1 MFLSTRK
8 CAGEQSFMLLFD
20 VYKSRLFGYVLAIT
34 HSRYVAEEITQEVFL
49 KLWLNRLELD
59 KIDNPD
65 AYIFAVAR
73 NKTLNYLRKANYD
86 KKLLREIE
94 LSAAVSLNNNV
105 EEKQAVSEC
114 DELLEKAIT
123 LLSPQRKQVYR
134 LSRNEGLNHIE
145 IARQLN
151 ISRNTVKN
159 HLVETLRFIRKYLGK
174 NGILL
179 LMTSLSSGVK
189 NFL

>member
-1 MFLSTRK
+1 
-8 CAGEQSFMLLFD
+8 MLLFD
-20 VYKSRLFGYVLAIT
+20 VYKNRLFGYVLAIT
-34 HSRYVAEEITQEVFL
+34 HSPYIAEEITQEVFL

-65 AYIFAVAR
+65 AYIFAIAR

-94 LSAAVSLNNNV
+94 LTTADTLNNDV
-105 EEKQAVSEC
+105 EERQAVSEC
-114 DELLEKAIT
+114 DGLLEKAIT
-123 LLSPQRKQVYR
+123 QLSPQRKQVYR
-134 LSRNEGLNHIE
+134 LSRKEGLNHVE

-159 HLVETLRFIRKYLGK
+159 HLVETLRFIRKYLHK

-179 LMTSLSSGVK
+179 LLAGLFSAFKNSL
-189 NFL
+189 